1 MQHLGVRTVRMQT
14 VCDHQNLQITFQ
26 VLNVERPL
34 ISVGKLAKDGCEIN
48 FDGTGG
54 FIHHK
59 GRSLR
64 FERVGDM
71 FGIRVRVLGN
81 SGGSN
86 FVSGGRNLVMPTF
99 EMSRVDCLQTGSSSF
114 NHEREVSGR
123 MPMPSFSQEM
133 SPLESGEAE
142 PPQSRRPLTSPSD
155 AERRRHETSHLP
167 FREWCEHCV
176 RGRGRAMP
184 HFSRQRR
191 GVEESVPVVSAVRLH
206 VRTLSR
212 WAQFLDH
219 LGHEEVILQ
228 SDAEPAAVD
237 VARAIAKSFKGRAVV
252 REVPRDSSKSN
263 GTVERF
269 HQSMQGLARTLRC
282 EAFVEIQSSRR

>member
-1 MQHLGVRTVRMQT
+1 MQT

-59 GRSLR
+59 ERSLR

-71 FGIRVRVLGN
+71 FGIRVRVLRNSGSGN
-81 SGGSN
+81 SVRVLGNCGSGN
-86 FVSGGRNLVMPTF
+86 SVPGAHNPVMPT
-99 EMSRVDCLQTGSSSF
+99 VDESSGFSLSASSSF
-114 NHEREVSGR
+114 NPN
-123 MPMPSFSQEM
+123 PMPSFDQEM

-142 PPQSRRPLTSPSD
+142 PPQIRRPLMSPSD

-191 GVEESVPVVSAVRLH
+191 GAEESVPVVQLDYTYMKGVSGPKALSIVDRDTSYGT
-206 VRTLSR
+206 RQRDPQTGMLSR
-212 WAQFLDH
+212 WVSNFWT
-219 LGHEEVILQ
+219 IL
-228 SDAEPAAVD
+228 V
-237 VARAIAKSFKGRAVV
+237 
-252 REVPRDSSKSN
+252 
-263 GTVERF
+263 T
-269 HQSMQGLARTLRC
+269 
-282 EAFVEIQSSRR
+282 RR

>member
-1 MQHLGVRTVRMQT
+1 MYGLILLGYDHVCGSSFAKDCGILRDAEFSRRTDIRAANGSSMQHLGVRTVRMQT

-99 EMSRVDCLQTGSSSF
+99 DESSGLSSTASSSF

-142 PPQSRRPLTSPSD
+142 PPQIRRPLTSPSD
-155 AERRRHETSHLP
+155 AERPRHETSHLP

-176 RGRGRAMP
+176 RGRGRAMH

-191 GVEESVPVVSAVRLH
+191 GVEESVPVVQLDYTYMKGVSGPKA
-206 VRTLSR
+206 LS
-212 WAQFLDH
+212 
-219 LGHEEVILQ
+219 I
-228 SDAEPAAVD
+228 
-237 VARAIAKSFKGRAVV
+237 
-252 REVPRDSSKSN
+252 
-263 GTVERF
+263 VERHKLGPQCCF
-269 HQSMQGLARTLRC
+269 GKGILRQVRC
-282 EAFVEIQSSRR
+282 RDGCSVFGPSWT

>member
-1 MQHLGVRTVRMQT
+1 MGVRSILMVQEVSFTTRGE
-14 VCDHQNLQITFQ
+14 VC
-26 VLNVERPL
+26 VLSVWETCLGFGSVCWEILEVVILSLEHTILSCPL
-34 ISVGKLAKDGCEIN
+34 LMN
-48 FDGTGG
+48 
-54 FIHHK
+54 
-59 GRSLR
+59 
-64 FERVGDM
+64 
-71 FGIRVRVLGN
+71 
-81 SGGSN
+81 
-86 FVSGGRNLVMPTF
+86 
-99 EMSRVDCLQTGSSSF
+99 RVDFVRQQVQ
-114 NHEREVSGR
+114 VSIPIPCR
-123 MPMPSFSQEM
+123 VFEL

-142 PPQSRRPLTSPSD
+142 PPQIRRPLMSPSD

-191 GVEESVPVVSAVRLH
+191 GAEESVPVVQLDYTYMKGVSGPKALSIVDRDTSYGTSSVVLAKGSSDRYAVAMG
-206 VRTLSR
+206 V
-212 WAQFLDH
+212 QFLDH

-237 VARAIAKSFKGRAVV
+237 VARAIAKSFKGRAIV

-282 EAFVEIQSSRR
+282 EAIEKYRVPDDDFLLERLLPWIVPSAK